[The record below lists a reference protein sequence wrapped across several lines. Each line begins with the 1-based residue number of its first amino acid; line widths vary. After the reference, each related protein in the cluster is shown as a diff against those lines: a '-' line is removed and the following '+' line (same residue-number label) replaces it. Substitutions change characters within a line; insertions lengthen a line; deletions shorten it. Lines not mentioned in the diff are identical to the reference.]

1 MKSGSCRNL
10 GRISAALV
18 LSIFAVAAVPAD
30 AQSITGTWRVQ
41 VTQFN
46 CATNVTLAK
55 FESLLTISSDGTMT
69 ESTTNPALVPGQR
82 TSGHGFWR
90 RIAPD
95 SYSVVTEAFITLNS
109 PTTPPGLK
117 VGAQKIVQAVVM
129 NGPNSFNAQ
138 AAVAFF
144 DSTGAFYQQG
154 CASAVGTRLTADLT
168 QP

>member
-1 MKSGSCRNL
+1 MKSSCYRNL

-18 LSIFAVAAVPAD
+18 LSMLAIAAVPAQ
-30 AQSITGTWRVQ
+30 AQSIVGTWRVQ
-41 VTQFN
+41 VTQYN

-117 VGAQKIVQAVVM
+117 VGAQKIVQAVVL
-129 NGPNSFNAQ
+129 NGPNSFNAE
-138 AAVAFF
+138 AAVRFF
-144 DSTGAFYQQG
+144 DSTGALYQQG
-154 CASAVGTRLTADLT
+154 CASAVGTRLTDSLT